1 MNCKDAEREML
12 LAETGELSRR
22 KLDELEAHISA
33 CAACSGRRQ
42 GVRQI
47 VAAARH
53 ALPGGAPSPAV
64 IARIRAAAADR
75 PACGILR
82 FRQPLFQAL
91 AYAAA
96 LALLAGGWF
105 LLAPNRPPPEA
116 PIHDVRALLHMV
128 SDTVPPALEARDHTH
143 REQEL
148 RALAQELLI
157 MEGLAEESWTELE
170 EPLPTSDAEPAPTA
184 LRWRSTGACPLS

>member
-53 ALPGGAPSPAV
+53 ALPGGDPSPAV
-64 IARIRAAAADR
+64 IARIRAALPGAGLCGRPR
-75 PACGILR
+75 PAGGR
-82 FRQPLFQAL
+82 MVPARPEP
-91 AYAAA
+91 AAA
-96 LALLAGGWF
+96 GG
-105 LLAPNRPPPEA
+105 PDPRRQGPPPHG
-116 PIHDVRALLHMV
+116 I
-128 SDTVPPALEARDHTH
+128 
-143 REQEL
+143 
-148 RALAQELLI
+148 
-157 MEGLAEESWTELE
+157 GY
-170 EPLPTSDAEPAPTA
+170 
-184 LRWRSTGACPLS
+184 RSASP